1 MSGKI
6 LSQALFLC
14 LFCFASCVDSK
25 YDLSDVDTDDLVV
38 GDEWV
43 APLGTGSIS
52 VEDVIKVYKVP
63 AVSVEADGSYVA
75 RYEGRFA
82 PLKNAVRAGGGYEVV
97 ASTVVNMDDLQGLF
111 DENFKL
117 SLADPHLKLKSGFST
132 GALDCRLDIL
142 GNKVS
147 AISFFTLSG
156 ATPNIWVGPDASSVT
171 SGYTFSQCANLPK
184 VIAEVPRNIT
194 LYLWGNSEQLTQLPA
209 GSLSDL
215 GYTVEIPFTPA
226 ADFEAVTVEHVKD
239 AFDET
244 FVDCI
249 FSGGTAKIYGTVT
262 NEMPFDLSI
271 EMIVLDASGQ
281 SLNLNLPLQ
290 EVKGN
295 SGNIAFV
302 IGEKDMQ
309 KMVNARNLDFKLHLS
324 GRAKPESL
332 KKDQKISLQL
342 KLLKKGG
349 ISI

>member
-1 MSGKI
+1 MGGKI
-6 LSQALFLC
+6 LSQALTLC

-43 APLGTGSIS
+43 APLGTGTIS

-63 AVSVEADGSYVA
+63 AITVEADGSYVA
-75 RYEGRFA
+75 RYKGQLT
-82 PLKNAVRAGGGYEVV
+82 PLRNVVRAGGGYEVV
-97 ASTVVNMDDLQGLF
+97 ASTVVDMGDLQGLF

-117 SLADPHLKLKSGFST
+117 SLADPHLKLESGFSK
-132 GALDCRLDIL
+132 GSLDCRLDL
-142 GNKVS
+142 TGNKVS
-147 AISFFTLSG
+147 AASFFTLSG
-156 ATPNIWVGPDASSVT
+156 LTPNIWIGPDASTVE
-171 SGYTFSQCANLPK
+171 SGYTFSLCADLPK

-194 LYLWGNSEQLTQLPA
+194 LYLYGNSDQLAQLPT
-209 GSLSDL
+209 GSLSHL
-215 GYTVEIPFTPA
+215 GYTVEIPFAPA
-226 ADFEAVTVEHVKD
+226 PDFEAITVEHVKD

-249 FSGGTAKIYGTVT
+249 FSGGTARIYGTVT

-271 EMIVLDASGQ
+271 EMIVLDANGH

-290 EVKGN
+290 DVKGS
-295 SGNIAFV
+295 SGNVEFV
-302 IGEKDMQ
+302 IGEKEMK

-324 GRAKPESL
+324 GRAKPENL
-332 KKDQKISLQL
+332 KKDQTISLHL
-342 KLLKKGG
+342 KLQKKGG